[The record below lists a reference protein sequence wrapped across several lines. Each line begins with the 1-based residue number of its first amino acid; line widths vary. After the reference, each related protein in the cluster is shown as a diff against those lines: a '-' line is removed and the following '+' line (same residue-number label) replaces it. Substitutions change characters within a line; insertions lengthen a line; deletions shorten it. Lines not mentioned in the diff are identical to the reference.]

1 MAENTPKKPNVL
13 VFFTDQQRWDTTGV
27 HGNPL
32 DLTPNFDRVAKR
44 GTHFANAIT
53 CNPVCG
59 PARSSMQT
67 GTYPTQTGC
76 FRNSIPLDEEATTL
90 AKCFK
95 KGGYETG
102 YIGKWHLGGGNLVNK
117 KALDPVPEEKRGGYD
132 YWLASDLLEFTSDA
146 YDTIL
151 FNNDNEPVKL
161 PGYRVDALTDAAIRY
176 IDTQKDNPF
185 FLFLSFLEPHHQN
198 HRDDYPGPHG
208 HESKYVSKWLPP
220 DLAALG
226 GTSHQHLPGY
236 CAMIKR
242 LDEAFGRVLDA
253 LRSLHLL
260 DDTIILFTS
269 DHGSHFKTRNSEYK
283 RSCHESSVHIPA
295 AARGP
300 GFDGG
305 GEIRELV
312 SLVDF
317 APSLLDAAGLEIP
330 SEMVGKSVMPLTK
343 GDNSNWPD
351 SAFIQISEEQV
362 GRAIRTSRWKY
373 SVVAE
378 GIDGREEAG
387 ADTYTEEFLYDL
399 KADPYELEN
408 LVGEEAYEELRECL
422 RERLLRS
429 IRGIEGRDVTIKPSA
444 ERESHYARNLTQKE
458 LDEVA
463 IENCTV
469 RGFG

>member
-1 MAENTPKKPNVL
+1 
-13 VFFTDQQRWDTTGV
+13 
-27 HGNPL
+27 
-32 DLTPNFDRVAKR
+32 
-44 GTHFANAIT
+44 
-53 CNPVCG
+53 
-59 PARSSMQT
+59 
-67 GTYPTQTGC
+67 
-76 FRNSIPLDEEATTL
+76 
-90 AKCFK
+90 
-95 KGGYETG
+95 
-102 YIGKWHLGGGNLVNK
+102 
-117 KALDPVPEEKRGGYD
+117 
-132 YWLASDLLEFTSDA
+132 
-146 YDTIL
+146 
-151 FNNDNEPVKL
+151 
-161 PGYRVDALTDAAIRY
+161 
-176 IDTQKDNPF
+176 
-185 FLFLSFLEPHHQN
+185 
-198 HRDDYPGPHG
+198 
-208 HESKYVSKWLPP
+208 WLPP
-220 DLAALG
+220 DLASLG
-226 GTSHQHLPGY
+226 GTAHQHLPGY

-253 LRSLHLL
+253 LRSLDLL

-343 GDNSNWPD
+343 GDSSDWPD
-351 SAFIQISEEQV
+351 SVFIQISEEQV

-378 GIDGREEAG
+378 GIDGRTEAG

-408 LVGEEAYEELRECL
+408 LVGEEAYEELRVCL

-429 IRGIEGRDVTIKPSA
+429 IRGIENREVTIKPA
-444 ERESHYARNLTQKE
+444 IERESHYARQLTEKE
-458 LDEVA
+458 MEEVS
-463 IENCTV
+463 IEHITV
-469 RGFG
+469 RGSG